1 MASTIRIKRSTV
13 TGNPTTLAAGELAY
27 SSLVDNGSNG
37 GSRLY
42 IGMGTETGGNAANH
56 IVIGGQHYTSMIDAA
71 TNLNTLSTLVLRD
84 SAGNFSAGIITAT
97 LAGNA
102 ATAAT
107 WLTNRTLSLTGDGS
121 TSLVVNG
128 SADVSATFTLATV
141 NSNVG
146 VFGSA
151 TSIPIITVDSK
162 GRVTAVSASTIS
174 TIINLAGGTGTGT
187 INGGGT
193 LTFTGTSGITTA
205 AAAGSITIGI
215 DSTVATLTGIQT
227 LTNKTLTTATLNSPT
242 LITPTLG
249 VASGTSLILAN
260 GMVST
265 GAYGATYTDGL
276 MVDYVAGIGRFSVG
290 SSDGYAFY
298 NSADTTRSLLFAIN
312 STGAITNGSW
322 NASTIGIT
330 YGGTGATTQQGA
342 LNALAGTQIAGRYL
356 RSDGTNTSLT
366 SIQAADVPTLNQ
378 NTSGSAASAAQITG
392 VQAAL
397 LDMGNHQIKNVL
409 SGTAANDAVT
419 FSQLTTMTAGGIT
432 YLDPVLVSTLVDDSL
447 VTPPVSPVAGKGY
460 IAAATAGGWIAGHLY
475 ARNDA
480 NTAWDD
486 LTGAPVAVGAKL
498 GINMEDMGT
507 AAGSFT
513 GKDHQVATVVSNTP
527 GAFTYTYYTP
537 AKGDSVYVNGAYIDF
552 GHLYYFDSAKWID
565 LLGGAST
572 RPTAGIGLTYNGN
585 TLDIINVPV
594 TSGGTGA
601 ASFTAGQMLIG
612 NGTSA
617 VTSLANTSLAITGSS
632 GANATVTSVVVDGY
646 GRMTGITYT
655 PMSGLTEIQ
664 GGTNQ
669 SSYAVGDTL
678 YASGVN
684 TLAKLT
690 KPATA
695 SIMTMS
701 SGGVPTWESKAS
713 TSITG
718 LSTVTQGIWN
728 ATTIGTT
735 YGGTGLTA
743 FAIGDTVYA
752 SGVNTLAALAKPAVT
767 SLLTMGTAGT
777 PIWVSTAAS
786 AITGLGTVTAGVWN
800 ATTIGVAYGGTNVT
814 AYAVGDI
821 LVATGATTLAKL
833 SVSASPGQVL
843 QSNGTTLVYAD
854 IDGGTY

>member
-1 MASTIRIKRSTV
+1 MASIIRIKRSTV

-27 SSLVDNGSNG
+27 SSLTDNGSNG

-42 IGMGTETGGNAANH
+42 IGMGTETAGNAANH

-84 SAGNFSAGIITAT
+84 ATGSFSAGTITAT

-102 ATAAT
+102 STAST

-121 TSLVVNG
+121 ASSVVNG
-128 SADVSATFTLATV
+128 SADVSTTFTLATV

-146 VFGSA
+146 VFGSN
-151 TSIPIITVDSK
+151 TSIPVITVDSK
-162 GRVTAVSASTIS
+162 GRITSVSASAIS
-174 TIINLAGGTGTGT
+174 TTINLAGNTGTGT

-193 LTFTGTSGITTA
+193 LTFTGTGGITTV
-205 AAAGSITIGI
+205 AAAGSVTIGI
-215 DSTVATLTGIQT
+215 DSTVTTQTGIQT
-227 LTNKTLTTATLNSPT
+227 LTNKTLTSPT
-242 LITPTLG
+242 LNTPTLTAPILG
-249 VASGTSLILAN
+249 VATGTSLVVSS
-260 GMVST
+260 GMVTT
-265 GAYGATYTDGL
+265 GAYGGTYTDGL

-298 NSADTTRSLLFAIN
+298 NNADTTRALIFAVN
-312 STGAITNGSW
+312 SVGAITNGLW
-322 NASTIGIT
+322 NGSTIGIT

-342 LNALAGTQIAGRYL
+342 INALTGTQTAGRYL
-356 RSDGTNTSLT
+356 RSDGTNATLT
-366 SIQAADVPTLNQ
+366 SIQAADVPVLNQ
-378 NTSGSAASAAQITG
+378 NTSGSAGSAAQVTG
-392 VQAAL
+392 VQAQL
-397 LDMGNHQIKNVL
+397 LDMGNHQIKNIL

-419 FSQLTTMTAGGIT
+419 YSQLTTMTAGGIT
-432 YLDPVLVSTLVDDSL
+432 YLTPVLVSVLVDDSL

-460 IAAATAGGWIAGHLY
+460 IAAATAGGWTAGHLY
-475 ARNDA
+475 VRDDT
-480 NTAWDD
+480 NTIWVDV
-486 LTGAPVAVGAKL
+486 TGAPIAVGAIL

-507 AAGSFT
+507 AAG
-513 GKDHQVATVVSNTP
+513 GLLAHDHKIATVVSNTP
-527 GAFTYTYYTP
+527 GAFTYTFYTP
-537 AKGDSVYVNGAYIDF
+537 AKGDSTYVNGSYIDF
-552 GHLYYFDSAKWID
+552 GHLYYFNASVWID

-585 TLDIINVPV
+585 TLDIIGVPV

-601 ASFTAGQMLIG
+601 ASFSAGQLLVG

-617 VTSLANTSLAITGSS
+617 LTSLASSSLVITGSS
-632 GANATVTSVVVDGY
+632 GANATISSVTVDTY
-646 GRMTGITYT
+646 GRFTGLTYT
-655 PMSGLTEIQ
+655 PISGLTEIQ

-669 SSYAVGDTL
+669 SSYANGDTL

-701 SGGVPTWESKAS
+701 AGGVPTWESKAS

-728 ATTIGTT
+728 ATTIATT

-743 FAIGDTVYA
+743 YAIGDTVYA
-752 SGVNTLAALAKPAVT
+752 SGVNTLATLAKPAVT
-767 SLLTMGTAGT
+767 SYLTMGVAGT
-777 PIWVSTAAS
+777 PIWVSGAAT
-786 AITGLGTVTAGVWN
+786 AITGLGTVTVGVWN
-800 ATTIGVAYGGTNVT
+800 GTPIGVAYGGTNIT
-814 AYAVGDI
+814 TYAVGDI

-833 SVSASPGQVL
+833 SVSASAGQVL